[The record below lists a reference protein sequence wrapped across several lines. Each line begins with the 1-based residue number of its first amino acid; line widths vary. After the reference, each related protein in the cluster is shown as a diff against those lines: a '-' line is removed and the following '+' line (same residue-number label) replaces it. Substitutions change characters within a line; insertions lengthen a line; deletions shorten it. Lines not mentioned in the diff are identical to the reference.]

1 MRNTGN
7 CIEFQ
12 AFSISSYFSFATLFC
27 RQPFAPR
34 SVFSYGRPRSIPPTP
49 ARDPIRSRV
58 NSLSVTDNELMLQVR
73 DGDVAKLGILFERHH
88 VKLYNFLVRVTNKRD
103 SSEDLV
109 QEVFFRILKYGHS
122 FRGEAPFTVWM
133 YQLARNAATDHFR
146 KWKNEMPME
155 SAEDPPDQA
164 LAPDDTIMH
173 DEKSELLKKALA
185 MLSAEKREVLVL
197 SRYQELKYEEIGAIL
212 NCPVGTVKARV
223 HRALKDLKREY
234 QNLTSDRS

>member
-1 MRNTGN
+1 
-7 CIEFQ
+7 
-12 AFSISSYFSFATLFC
+12 
-27 RQPFAPR
+27 
-34 SVFSYGRPRSIPPTP
+34 
-49 ARDPIRSRV
+49 
-58 NSLSVTDNELMLQVR
+58 MLQVR

-88 VKLYNFLVRVTNKRD
+88 AKLYNFLVRVTNRRD

-109 QEVFFRILKYGHS
+109 QDVFFRILKYGHS

-146 KWKNEMPME
+146 KWKNEMPLE
-155 SAEDPPDQA
+155 GAEDTPDQDP
-164 LAPDDTIMH
+164 APDDSLVR

-185 MLSAEKREVLVL
+185 LLSPEKREVLVL

-223 HRALKDLKREY
+223 HRALKDLKREF
-234 QNLTSDRS
+234 QNLTRDEL

>member
-1 MRNTGN
+1 
-7 CIEFQ
+7 
-12 AFSISSYFSFATLFC
+12 
-27 RQPFAPR
+27 
-34 SVFSYGRPRSIPPTP
+34 
-49 ARDPIRSRV
+49 
-58 NSLSVTDNELMLQVR
+58 MLQVR
-73 DGDVAKLGILFERHH
+73 DGDIAKLGILFERHH
-88 VKLYNFLVRVTNKRD
+88 VKLYNFLVRVTSRRD

-146 KWKNEMPME
+146 KWKNEMPLDE
-155 SAEDPPDQA
+155 AQD
-164 LAPDDTIMH
+164 APDPDLSPDDSLVH
-173 DEKSELLKKALA
+173 DEKSEMLKRALA
-185 MLSAEKREVLVL
+185 LLSDEKREVLVL

-234 QNLTSDRS
+234 HKLTHEKLS

>member
-1 MRNTGN
+1 
-7 CIEFQ
+7 
-12 AFSISSYFSFATLFC
+12 
-27 RQPFAPR
+27 
-34 SVFSYGRPRSIPPTP
+34 
-49 ARDPIRSRV
+49 
-58 NSLSVTDNELMLQVR
+58 MLQVR
-73 DGDVAKLGILFERHH
+73 DGDIAKLGILFERHH

-122 FRGEAPFTVWM
+122 YRGEAPFTVWM

-146 KWKNEMPME
+146 KWKRETPLDGTEE
-155 SAEDPPDQA
+155 SADNEP
-164 LAPDDTIMH
+164 APDDSLVH
-173 DEKSELLKKALA
+173 DERSELLKKALA

-197 SRYQELKYEEIGAIL
+197 SRYQEMKYEEIGAIL

-234 QNLTSDRS
+234 QKLSHERR